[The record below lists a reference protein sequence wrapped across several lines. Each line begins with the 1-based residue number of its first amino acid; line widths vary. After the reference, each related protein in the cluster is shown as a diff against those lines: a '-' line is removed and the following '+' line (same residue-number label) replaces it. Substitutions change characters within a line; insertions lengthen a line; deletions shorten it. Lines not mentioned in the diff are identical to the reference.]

1 MIRSNCNARFTA
13 VLHHAAAFGAAA
25 LFWAGSI
32 VAAPHVPASDDVVLE
47 HLPPAFIAA
56 MKVQRTPASAAN
68 TRPDL
73 DVALGTAQHFVEV
86 GQTYSDPRA
95 YGYAQAALGT
105 WWDADPAPAP
115 LLVMRARILQF
126 RHEFPRAL
134 AQLKAALK
142 NDEFQP
148 DAWLL
153 FASIEQVQ
161 GNIPASRAACLKL
174 IPMADPLV
182 GATCV
187 AATTGLTDRA
197 AQADTLL
204 ADALQK
210 TTATSPS
217 ERTWALTTLAE
228 IRTRLGRNADAE
240 AAFLQALATTPDD
253 VYARAAYADL
263 LLDEN
268 RNAEARAALGDAT
281 QADAL
286 LLRAAIAAQRAG
298 DADADTLR
306 RNLADRFA
314 EARERGDR
322 THLREQA
329 RFALDVEHDVPT
341 ALALAQENF
350 LIQREPAD
358 ARLLL
363 DAAVAAN
370 DAKAAQP
377 AIDWLTTTRIDA
389 PRLKTMAST
398 LTTPHQ

>member
-1 MIRSNCNARFTA
+1 MIRLLCNERYTA
-13 VLHHAAAFGAAA
+13 VLQRAAAFGTAA
-25 LFWAGSI
+25 LLFASSLA
-32 VAAPHVPASDDVVLE
+32 AAPHVPASDDVVLE

-56 MKVQRTPASAAN
+56 MKVQRLPAPTAN

-73 DVALGTAQHFVEV
+73 DAALATAQHFVEV

-161 GNIPASRAACLKL
+161 GNIPAARAACLKL

-187 AATTGLTDRA
+187 AATTGLTERA
-197 AQADTLL
+197 AQAEPLL

-210 TTATSPS
+210 STATSPT
-217 ERTWALTTLAE
+217 EKVWALTTLAE
-228 IRTRLGRNADAE
+228 IRTRLGKNADAE
-240 AAFLQALATTPDD
+240 TAFRQALTIAPDD

-268 RNAEARAALGDAT
+268 RNADARAALGDAT

-298 DADADTLR
+298 DSDADVLR
-306 RNLADRFA
+306 KNLSDRFA

-350 LIQREPAD
+350 AIQREPAD
-358 ARLLL
+358 ARVLL
-363 DAAVAAN
+363 DAAVAAT

-377 AIDWLTTTRIDA
+377 VIDWLATTRIDA
-389 PRLKTMAST
+389 PRLKTLAST
-398 LTTPHQ
+398 LTAKHQ